1 MDIDKRLTLLEQQ
14 RPDGVW
20 TLETMNDAQLIQII
34 TGGQATDITD
44 KQLERIAKGETWEAL
59 KSD

>member
-1 MDIDKRLTLLEQQ
+1 VDIDKRLTLLEQQ